1 MFEYHQLDSQAV
13 SGSNALRSTDLQ
25 QHMPRVDQ
33 NTTNERSKETL
44 LLIAIF
50 ALAIALRLALAIVN
64 RQANDDH
71 LKVVSIL
78 LQGFHRLS
86 RADCPECFHPK
97 LYYTLCA
104 ALIKILGIHLH
115 TPQIQAAQLLNA
127 VAGIATLAFILAF
140 LRRSAF
146 SAQTRV
152 IAFAMSA
159 LNPRLI
165 AINGQASND
174 TFAILFGTAAAYGF
188 WRFLQW
194 PSRSLFLKTTGAIA
208 LAIASKGTTLVL
220 GIALGLA
227 FGAQTIGGVVFGH
240 WRRAALRLAILLGIM
255 VSAIA
260 IGNYDFSSYRDYGQ
274 QGRHAPLHFFE
285 RTLVSRPGVVSIAE
299 SYFTFRLVGMLIE
312 PTITNDEIRYPWHR
326 TSVWSQL
333 YGRLHVAQFDSH
345 PPMWRTRDPHVFNVS
360 RVLLV
365 LGLLPTSCFFW
376 GVGKRARGAWRA
388 WRRRGWSALI
398 DMKSLWPLIVIV
410 GYMMFTIKFTRDF
423 RDFSAMKAI
432 YLFPGML
439 AFVVVF
445 TEGIEALVASVEGSK
460 LWSRLVQGTF
470 AALALLYAWD
480 VVLVIIHLVAVGR
493 TGRW

>member
-1 MFEYHQLDSQAV
+1 LAWWSRKTADARR
-13 SGSNALRSTDLQ
+13 N
-25 QHMPRVDQ
+25 
-33 NTTNERSKETL
+33 ETL

-50 ALAIALRLALAIVN
+50 TLAIFLRLALALVN
-64 RQANDDH
+64 LQANDDH
-71 LKVVSIL
+71 LKVVDLL
-78 LQGFHRLS
+78 LQRVRRLS
-86 RADCPECFHPK
+86 MADCRECFHPK
-97 LYYTLCA
+97 LYYVLCT
-104 ALIKILGIHLH
+104 ALFRIAGIHVH
-115 TPQIQAAQLLNA
+115 SVQIQAAQLLNA
-127 VAGIATLAFILAF
+127 LAGIATLTLILAF
-140 LRRSAF
+140 LQRSAF

-152 IAFAMSA
+152 IVFAMAA

-174 TFAILFGTAAAYGF
+174 TFAILFGTAASYAF
-188 WRFLQW
+188 WRFLHW
-194 PSRSLFLKTTGAIA
+194 PSRRFFLRTTVAAA
-208 LAIASKGTTLVL
+208 LAIASKGTALVL
-220 GIALGLA
+220 GISFGVA
-227 FGAQTIGGVVFGH
+227 FVAQTIGGVVFGH
-240 WRRAALRLAILLGIM
+240 GRRAALRLAILLGIM
-255 VSAIA
+255 GLTIAIA
-260 IGNYDFSSYRDYGQ
+260 NYDFSNYRNYGG
-274 QGRHAPLHFFE
+274 QGRHAPLYFFK

-333 YGRLHVAQFDSH
+333 YGRLHFAQFDNH
-345 PPMWRTRDPHVFNVS
+345 PPMWRTRDPHVLNVG

-365 LGLLPTSCFFW
+365 LGLLPTFCFFW
-376 GVGKRARGAWRA
+376 GVGKRVRKAWQA
-388 WRRRGWSALI
+388 WRRQGWSALI

-445 TEGIEALVASVEGSK
+445 AEGIEALGARVGGSK
-460 LWSRLVQGTF
+460 MWSRLLQGTF

-480 VVLVIIHLVAVGR
+480 IALLIIHLVAVGL
-493 TGRW
+493 TGTW